1 MKESTKGM
9 KIRCTYWKKIY
20 SNHMIK
26 DLKLEYTNDSQNGAF
41 LKNQISLLYF
51 IGKDNIENNNKKI
64 VILHFP
70 RATKST
76 LA

>member
-1 MKESTKGM
+1 MKESTKRM

-26 DLKLEYTNDSQNGAF
+26 DLKLEYTNDSQNEAF

-51 IGKDNIENNNKKI
+51 IGRNNIENNNKK
-64 VILHFP
+64 L
-70 RATKST
+70 
-76 LA
+76 